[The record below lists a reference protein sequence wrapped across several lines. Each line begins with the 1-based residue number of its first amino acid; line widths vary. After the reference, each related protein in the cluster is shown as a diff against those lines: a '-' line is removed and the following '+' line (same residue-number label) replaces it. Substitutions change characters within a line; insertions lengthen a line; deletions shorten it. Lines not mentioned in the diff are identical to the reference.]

1 MKEKFIAFIREHWK
15 YLVGLALVLALLVFG
30 YREYQQW
37 KQHILEQAQKS
48 TVPTINV
55 TTTGASAKADDLK
68 TVYIQGQNTVTH
80 EIVYVPKETT
90 TVQQPDG
97 TIKQVQEKTDVQ
109 FDNRQGKIYVKVNG
123 KDYEVPDNV
132 QENTKFENGKLVITD
147 QSEIHINVTTPK
159 PVMNAGVGWS
169 RNGPALEINGP
180 LTGSI
185 SWWAYGDKKTIV
197 GGIQFPIMK

>member
-1 MKEKFIAFIREHWK
+1 M
-15 YLVGLALVLALLVFG
+15 GLALVLALLVFG

-48 TVPTINV
+48 TAPAINV
-55 TTTGASAKADDLK
+55 TTTGAPAKEDDLK

-80 EIVYVPKETT
+80 EIVYVPKEIM
-90 TVQQPDG
+90 TVQQPNG
-97 TIKQVQEKTDVQ
+97 TAKQVQEKADVQ

-147 QSEIHINVTTPK
+147 QSEMHINVTTPK
-159 PVMNAGVGWS
+159 PIMNAGVGWS
-169 RNGPALEINGP
+169 RNGSALELSGP

-185 SWWAYGDKKTIV
+185 SWWAYGDKKTIT
-197 GGIQFPIMK
+197 GGIQFPISK